1 MVRAADPDEQQYA
14 QTALRLDAPPTA
26 ELLTLVREGLVREGL
41 VREGLVR
48 EGLVREGLVRE
59 GLVRVP
65 GRNVEEGFELLAM
78 KADIHQAALRARH
91 TGS

>member
-26 ELLTLVREGLVREGL
+26 ELLTMVRTGLIDI
-41 VREGLVR
+41 
-48 EGLVREGLVRE
+48 
-59 GLVRVP
+59 P
-65 GRNVEEGFELLAM
+65 GRNVEERFELLAM
-78 KADIHQAALRARH
+78 KADIHQGALRARH